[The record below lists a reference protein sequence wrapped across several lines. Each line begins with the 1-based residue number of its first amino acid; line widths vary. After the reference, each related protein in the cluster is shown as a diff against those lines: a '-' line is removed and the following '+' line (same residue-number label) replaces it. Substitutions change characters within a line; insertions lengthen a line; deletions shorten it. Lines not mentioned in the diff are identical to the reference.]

1 MYTRVLFYAYASF
14 CKNIPLKKGEDMKK
28 LLILL
33 IAILTMSF
41 CLTGCKDKKV
51 EPLANV
57 GGSVVLESNGTFA
70 VEKGEYLYF
79 INGIGDSKQS
89 NNMGDVTKG
98 ALCRVK
104 LDAIGNANAN
114 VEVVIPKLVTTG
126 SASKGVFIYGDTV
139 YYASPYSEKDKTGTV
154 RSDYTEFRSFDLKT
168 AKSSSFG
175 YETNSVNSYT
185 FYQNGNNVYLGYE
198 YSAKVDE
205 KETKIYRVLN
215 QKGEEVH
222 KIEKYT
228 SLAVASDNSGKIFFV
243 KTAYSEDLDQDEAF
257 SEVYSYVLGGTE
269 ELVFS
274 GCGTNGLTRDKAVR
288 DNDTYK
294 AKILKYSDFS
304 GATITIVKNTG
315 SILIMKVTG
324 VDANY
329 SSAYYFGLNISDG
342 ATVANLKE
350 MGRSTT
356 YIDNALVAT
365 AYYKSLNEIYYVENT
380 DYLKGLVKF
389 DYTKLLD
396 ATHGRTLINKDASE
410 KNIVFTQGDYMYF
423 SATGGEYYRLN
434 LSDAN
439 AKLRKINGVS
449 AKTTTDWLLPRVVG
463 DKFICILSDSIF
475 GSYAYAIDMK
485 DIDTDEY
492 EDNLEKLAE
501 LDREKVL
508 AINGTLVGLK
518 TGADKDA
525 FTEKLDATYPE
536 EDQE

>member
-1 MYTRVLFYAYASF
+1 
-14 CKNIPLKKGEDMKK
+14 MKR

-41 CLTGCKDKKV
+41 CLTGCNDKKV

-57 GGSVVLESNGTFA
+57 GGSVISGNGSFA
-70 VEKGEYLYF
+70 VEKGEYVYF

-104 LDAIGNANAN
+104 TQAIGESDAK
-114 VEVVIPKLVTTG
+114 VEIVIPKLVTTG
-126 SASKGVFIYGDTV
+126 SASKGVFVFGDTV

-154 RSDYTEFRSFDLKT
+154 RNDYTEFRSFDLKT

-175 YETNSVNSYT
+175 YETNSVNTYL
-185 FYQNGNNVYLGYE
+185 FYQSGNNVYLGYE
-198 YSAKVDE
+198 YTTTVDE
-205 KETKIYRVLN
+205 KETKVFRVLN

-228 SLAVASDNSGKIFFV
+228 SLAVASDNSGRLFFV
-243 KTAYSEDLDQDEAF
+243 KTAYSKDLDQDEAF
-257 SEVYSYVLGGTE
+257 SEVYTYVLGGAE

-274 GCGTNGLTRDKAVR
+274 GCGTNGLTRDKADR
-288 DNDTYK
+288 DTDSYK

-304 GATITIVKNTG
+304 GATVTIVKNTG
-315 SILIMKVTG
+315 SLLIMKVTG
-324 VDANY
+324 VDVTY
-329 SSAYYFGLNISDG
+329 SGSYYFGLNISDG
-342 ATVANLKE
+342 ITVSNLKE

-356 YIDNALVAT
+356 YIDNALTTT

-389 DYTKLLD
+389 DYSKLSD
-396 ATHGRTLINKDASE
+396 ATHGRTLINKDAAE
-410 KNIVFTQGDYMYF
+410 KNIAFIEGNYIYLSGASGD
-423 SATGGEYYRLN
+423 YYRLN

-463 DKFICILSDSIF
+463 DKFICVLSDSIF

-492 EDNLEKLAE
+492 EDKLEELSD
-501 LDREKVL
+501 LDREEVL
-508 AINGTLVGLK
+508 AINGTLVGKK
-518 TGADKDA
+518 TDADKTA
-525 FTEKLDATYPE
+525 FTEKLDSSYPE
-536 EDQE
+536 KDEE